1 MASVVWYS
9 VPELCE
15 ESRYKLSIARTVDI
29 TRKIDQEDVAE
40 ECAEDYYSRHSGWE
54 IDWPQDVVLF
64 MSERGSALV
73 TVKVYMEMAP
83 TFRGR
88 LNDL

>member
-15 ESRYKLSIARTVDI
+15 ESRYKLSISRTVDI
-29 TRKIDQEDVAE
+29 TRKIDQEDIAE
-40 ECAEDYYSRHSGWE
+40 ECAEDYYSRPEGW
-54 IDWPQDVVLF
+54 DCSWPQDIVLF
-64 MSERGSALV
+64 LSERGAALV
-73 TVKVYMEMAP
+73 TVKVHMDMSP